1 MCACPHILFSGVG
14 KLNEYFIMEDETIE
28 DLQLNGLRLIQK
40 KKAFRFGMD
49 TVLLADFA
57 DIRPGDTAA
66 DLGCGNGILPLLLI
80 GRGKSRHIHAFELMG
95 EAAGLAER
103 NVKMNGL
110 ENRITVVHADAA
122 EAAAHIGLC
131 SVDAVVCNPPYG
143 HPDASL
149 ASENL
154 EKAAART
161 QEEDTLHR
169 FFKGAY
175 EILKGKGKLSI
186 VYPAPQMLHVMKAL
200 QAHHLEPKRFRM
212 VYPRADRAA
221 NLVLIEAMKD
231 AKPMLHPQPP
241 LIIYRENGSLTDE
254 LKSVYHITE

>member
-1 MCACPHILFSGVG
+1 ME
-14 KLNEYFIMEDETIE
+14 NEELEEMIREDETLE
-28 DLQLNGLRLIQK
+28 DLQLGGLRLIQK
-40 KKAFRFGMD
+40 KNAFRFGMD

-57 DIRPGDTAA
+57 DVRPTDVAA

-80 GRGKSRHIHAFELMG
+80 GRGKSSRIYAFDLMR
-95 EAAGLAER
+95 EAAELAER
-103 NVKMNGL
+103 NAALNGL
-110 ENRITVVHADAA
+110 EDRMTVVHADAA
-122 EAAAHIGLC
+122 DAAAHIGKC

-149 ASENL
+149 ASGNKQ
-154 EKAAART
+154 KAAART

-175 EILKGKGKLSI
+175 EILKGKGKLSL
-186 VYPAPQMLHVMKAL
+186 VYPASQMLHVMKAL

-241 LIIYRENGSLTDE
+241 LVIYRENGDLTDE